1 MHDRHW
7 QRQALFIVYKIFQGD
22 VSANPLAINTT
33 GRTKSQVAWDVT
45 RTIYKRDGFR

>member
-1 MHDRHW
+1 MN
-7 QRQALFIVYKIFQGD
+7 IFQGD

>member
-1 MHDRHW
+1 MLLAIDSSGYIY
-7 QRQALFIVYKIFQGD
+7 LYIYIFQGD